1 VNKMITTLNLPA
13 PPKPDGARQ
22 AQWEEI
28 RSVFPIYLALAKHLQ
43 LEIPFPPNK
52 RVLPEKADVDLFSRA
67 LAWLD
72 SMDQRVLVHQLRH
85 LLQMTTLNASE
96 SGLRALIM
104 RHLRKPAKSP
114 MDRDKID
121 FLMVQY
127 FALCVPTK
135 IYHKQIE
142 LNDVAQ
148 VMKPVLG
155 EMDTA
160 PLPWCEPL
168 EKMIAA
174 LRSFKSVRDILKTDF
189 IEQGRRVKEKAGGMF
204 YDPSA
209 MLAFVRF
216 NFLLR
221 RTLIELMHADLIFIR
236 TGINRLDQAGARTVD
251 CQTFG
256 LTSAEP
262 IARVRALADDW
273 KQPFQ
278 KEYTERSVSQA
289 FEKLLALRADVDR
302 TAVRVLGKSLDA
314 VAIKP
319 MAEKAVGGNG
329 AVATPGAART
339 SEKAEAAANRTAEEA
354 KPELDFESC
363 MEQVWEQLISA
374 PPARGRSMT
383 TVRVGGARL
392 LMSSWE
398 VAAFVTEDGPAAEDL
413 RRAVVA
419 RALVT
424 AAVEKKQMVEAL
436 QLGARGVVLK
446 DSATQLLLKSIH
458 AVMAGEY
465 WVGRDSVS
473 NLVQYLRNLMQTT
486 NEETKQKKFGLTPRE
501 LEIVSAVVAGYAN
514 REIAEYFKISEDTV
528 KHHLSNI
535 FDKLGVSTRLELALF
550 AVNQGL
556 PLKTI
561 V

>member
-1 VNKMITTLNLPA
+1 
-13 PPKPDGARQ
+13 
-22 AQWEEI
+22 
-28 RSVFPIYLALAKHLQ
+28 
-43 LEIPFPPNK
+43 
-52 RVLPEKADVDLFSRA
+52 
-67 LAWLD
+67 
-72 SMDQRVLVHQLRH
+72 VLVHQLRH

-142 LNDVAQ
+142 LSDVAQ

-155 EMDTA
+155 ETDTA

-168 EKMIAA
+168 EKMIVA
-174 LRSFKSVRDILKTDF
+174 LRPLKSVRDILKTDF

-236 TGINRLDQAGARTVD
+236 SGINHLEQAGAKTVD
-251 CQTFG
+251 CQTYG

-262 IARVRALADDW
+262 IAQVRALADDW

-302 TAVRVLGKSLDA
+302 AAVRVLGKSLDA
-314 VAIKP
+314 VAIQP
-319 MAEKAVGGNG
+319 TAEKAVGGGNS
-329 AVATPGAART
+329 ALAIPSAARP
-339 SEKAEAAANRTAEEA
+339 SEKAEAAANSKSEEA

-363 MEQVWEQLISA
+363 MEQVWEQLIAA
-374 PPARGRSMT
+374 PPTRGRSMT

-419 RALVT
+419 RALVSAAMEKT
-424 AAVEKKQMVEAL
+424 NESGNATGLDRVLPIARVEVSRLQERVELAKQAKDTEAAVNLGISTKRLLSALDEAEKL
-436 QLGARGVVLK
+436 
-446 DSATQLLLKSIH
+446 
-458 AVMAGEY
+458 
-465 WVGRDSVS
+465 
-473 NLVQYLRNLMQTT
+473 
-486 NEETKQKKFGLTPRE
+486 
-501 LEIVSAVVAGYAN
+501 
-514 REIAEYFKISEDTV
+514 
-528 KHHLSNI
+528 
-535 FDKLGVSTRLELALF
+535 
-550 AVNQGL
+550 
-556 PLKTI
+556 
-561 V
+561 